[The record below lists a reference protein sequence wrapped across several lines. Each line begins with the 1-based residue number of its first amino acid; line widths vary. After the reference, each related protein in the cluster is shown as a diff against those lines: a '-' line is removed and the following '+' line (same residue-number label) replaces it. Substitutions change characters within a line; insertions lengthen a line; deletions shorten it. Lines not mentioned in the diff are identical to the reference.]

1 MRLAVAY
8 SGYAAMTNM
17 IDNQVN
23 PASAA
28 PSRQSRITV
37 WLTLLLLAA
46 LAWAF
51 VVQQSETMGSANQAA
66 QAMTGMDQSNQP
78 APGMAD
84 MNSISQQT
92 QPAPASILVY
102 LPVWVIMMVAMMFP
116 AAIPIVEHYDAIQR
130 SQGRRST
137 GQRAVQTWLFLAGY
151 LAVWSLFGVGAYLL
165 SLVLPALGMMAPGLR
180 AAYPVAA
187 GLILIGAGLYQLS
200 PLKRACLETC
210 RSPRSVLLD
219 RWHDGYT
226 GSFRMGIG
234 QGVYCLGCS
243 WALMLVLFVVGLMNL
258 AGMVALSIVIFIEKV
273 IPRGPAIGKL
283 AALALMAFGLMTL
296 LIPLLGQAVGAYHG

>member
-1 MRLAVAY
+1 
-8 SGYAAMTNM
+8 MTNM
-17 IDNQVN
+17 IDNQAS
-23 PASAA
+23 PAPVA

-37 WLTLLLLAA
+37 WLALLLLAA
-46 LAWAF
+46 LAWAA
-51 VVQQSETMGSANQAA
+51 VVQQSEMMGSANQAA
-66 QAMTGMDQSNQP
+66 PAMAGMGQP
-78 APGMAD
+78 APGMVD
-84 MNSISQQT
+84 MNSALSRT
-92 QPAPASILVY
+92 QPAPASILFY
-102 LPVWVIMMVAMMFP
+102 LPVWVVMMAAMMFP
-116 AAIPIVEHYDAIQR
+116 AAIPIVEHYDAI
-130 SQGRRST
+130 RRSRRAA
-137 GQRAVQTWLFLAGY
+137 GQRAVQTWIFLAGY

-180 AAYPVAA
+180 AVYPVAA
-187 GLILIGAGLYQLS
+187 GLVLIVAGLYQLS

-210 RSPRSVLLD
+210 RSPQSVLLGSW
-219 RWHDGYT
+219 RDGYA

-273 IPRGPAIGKL
+273 IPRGPTISKP

-296 LIPLLGQAVGAYHG
+296 LIPLLQQAIGAYHS